1 MLKSVRVKTT
11 AAILF
16 VSALLLPMA
25 THNAAAQSAPRYVIS
40 AVDLEIAPAE
50 LEKFIEALKEN
61 GAATIKEAGCRQ
73 YDISQSAGNPNQVF
87 IYEVYENEAAVQA
100 HRTSE
105 HFKKY
110 SAATKDMVVKRQ
122 SRPMVSVAR
131 YSKAN

>member
-1 MLKSVRVKTT
+1 MLKSVRVQT
-11 AAILF
+11 AAVALLASALF
-16 VSALLLPMA
+16 VPMA
-25 THNAAAQSAPRYVIS
+25 TYNGAAQSGPRYVIS
-40 AVDLEIAPAE
+40 AVDLEITPAE
-50 LEKFIEALKEN
+50 LERFIEALKEN

-73 YDISQSAGNPNQVF
+73 YDILQSASNPNQIF

-110 SAATKDMVVKRQ
+110 LAATKDMVVKRQ

>member
-1 MLKSVRVKTT
+1 MRISVRVQT
-11 AAILF
+11 AAI
-16 VSALLLPMA
+16 ALLASTLLVVMA
-25 THNAAAQSAPRYVIS
+25 THNGATQTGPQYVIS
-40 AVDLEIAPAE
+40 AVDLEIAPPE

-73 YDISQSAGNPNQVF
+73 YDILQSASNPNQIF

-100 HRTSE
+100 HRASD

-110 SAATKDMVVKRQ
+110 LATTKDMVIKRQ

-131 YSKAN
+131 YLKAN